1 MMSINMISN
10 ISPTAFVLLPLIGYM
25 LGAIPFGLL
34 IGLANGV
41 DIRKHGSGNIGAT
54 NLARTLGKKLGYTCF
69 LLDVAKGL
77 LPVLYA
83 GIYLRR
89 SFDLTDTNLL
99 PPTGQL
105 VWLSVAAGCIMGH
118 MFSIYLRFRGGK
130 GVATSFGVAVGL
142 WPYYTVCAAVAIV
155 VWLIV
160 VLIWRYI
167 SLASIIASIAFP
179 ITLIAAIF
187 IQPDWDIANLWPL
200 LVAAIAICLM
210 VVVRHIDNIKR
221 LISGNENKVFKSS

>member
-118 MFSIYLRFRGGK
+118 MFSIYLRFRGRK
-130 GVATSFGVAVGL
+130 GVATSLGVVLGI
-142 WPYYTVCAAVAIV
+142 WPYFTMTALVALAVWIA
-155 VWLIV
+155 VWGF
-160 VLIWRYI
+160 WRYV
-167 SLASIIASIAFP
+167 SLASIAAAIAFP
-179 ITLIAAIF
+179 IIFVILTWRIPSWNLPQLAPLLIFSCIIATLVVIRHRSNISRLIAGI
-187 IQPDWDIANLWPL
+187 
-200 LVAAIAICLM
+200 
-210 VVVRHIDNIKR
+210 
-221 LISGNENKVFKSS
+221 ENKPKKQ